1 MSPSRDP
8 SPVRVLIAGGAY
20 AGLTAAI
27 NLVDLGQGLQPRQAE
42 EPYTHHPDLPTV
54 DFEVTVID
62 ERDGFGKSTRLP
74 TPSQAQ
80 TNPHIQSI

>member
-1 MSPSRDP
+1 MSPSKDP

-42 EPYTHHPDLPTV
+42 EPYTHHPDLPKV
-54 DFEVTVID
+54 DFEVTVVD
-62 ERDGFGKSTRLP
+62 ERDGFCE
-74 TPSQAQ
+74 
-80 TNPHIQSI
+80 SIFRSSKTHPN